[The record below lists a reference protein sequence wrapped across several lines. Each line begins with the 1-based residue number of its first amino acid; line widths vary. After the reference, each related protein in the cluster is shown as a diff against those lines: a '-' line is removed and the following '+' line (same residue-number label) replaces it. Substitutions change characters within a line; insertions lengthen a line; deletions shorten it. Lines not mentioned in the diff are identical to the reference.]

1 MYHAFRAHEMYFIFR
16 APVIVLYFRA
26 PEMYLIFSDSE
37 IMRCDL
43 YFRAPEVYPLVFREA
58 FTPLS
63 LLRSSRKAVWAA
75 LRRNAGGRTIQ
86 TGLRQLESELP
97 KTLFSFLKFETH

>member
-1 MYHAFRAHEMYFIFR
+1 MCPVLLGLLRCVCIFRTPEMYFIFC
-16 APVIVLYFRA
+16 AH
-26 PEMYLIFSDSE
+26 EMF
-37 IMRCDL
+37 
-43 YFRAPEVYPLVFREA
+43 FRAPEVYPLVFREA

-75 LRRNAGGRTIQ
+75 LRRNAAGRSIQ

-97 KTLFSFLKFETH
+97 KTLISFLKFENH

>member
-16 APVIVLYFRA
+16 APVIV
-26 PEMYLIFSDSE
+26 
-37 IMRCDL
+37 L